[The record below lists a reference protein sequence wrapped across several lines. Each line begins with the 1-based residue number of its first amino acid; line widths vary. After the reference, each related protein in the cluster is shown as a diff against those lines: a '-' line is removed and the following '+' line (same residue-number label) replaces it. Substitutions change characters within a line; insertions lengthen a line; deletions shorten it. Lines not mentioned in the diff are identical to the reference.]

1 MFMDERRYDVW
12 NEIRQHDLRAF
23 SKLLTPTIFAEVAKR
38 TDVRLGKSALHVGN
52 LVWLGIAAA
61 LHATQSFAFVLTMT
75 LKVLQDQQH
84 FAQTKLGKATKAG
97 RKKGGKKTSKHHPH
111 RNDPTQV
118 TEEAWSKARQRMP
131 LAFWMELIVVL
142 GERFQAAHQARLM
155 YRGFRLLAA
164 DGTRLDL
171 PNWPALRK
179 YYGTARNK
187 GGQHNA
193 QARMVMLQFP
203 SVRLPYRYELSA
215 LGIGETTLLLR
226 MVGHLHAKDLVLLD
240 AGYWSYGLFWA
251 IQRRKASFA
260 IRFRRG
266 VQLKTL
272 RSLGKDDRLVQWS
285 PKDSR
290 GKWRKEGL
298 PKSIKLRAIT
308 YRVPGFRKQTIL
320 TNVLEPKRLSRED
333 WTRLTTECP
342 AGGKLAPGLYHRRWQ
357 IETTYDELKVVQGLD
372 RTLRSRTPESVA
384 YEVAGHVV
392 LYLLVRWLMVE
403 AAAKHSLD
411 PLQISFTN
419 ALHELD
425 SMRTSLIAASP
436 HWAATTLLPRLLD
449 RIASHQVQSRPGR
462 HYPRR
467 KKAAA
472 SKKSRTRA
480 PTKSR
485 KKG

>member
-1 MFMDERRYDVW
+1 MYDVW

-23 SKLLTPTIFAEVAKR
+23 SKLLTPKVFAEVAQR
-38 TDVRLGKSALHVGN
+38 ANVPLGKSALHVGN

-61 LHATQSFAFVLTMT
+61 LHTTQSFAFVLTMT
-75 LKVLQDQQH
+75 LKVLEDQQH
-84 FAQTKLGKATKAG
+84 FAQTDLGKATKSG
-97 RKKGGKKTSKHHPH
+97 RKKSRKKTSKHHPH
-111 RNDPTQV
+111 RDDPTQV
-118 TEEAWSKARQRMP
+118 TEEAWSKARKRMP

-179 YYGTARNK
+179 HYGTARNK

-193 QARMVMLQFP
+193 QARLVMLQFP
-203 SVRLPYRYELSA
+203 TVRLPYRYELSP

-226 MVGHLHAKDLVLLD
+226 MTGHLRAKDLVLLD

-251 IQRRKASFA
+251 VQRREAYFA
-260 IRFRRG
+260 IRYRRG

-290 GKWRKEGL
+290 GKWRKAGL
-298 PKSIKLRAIT
+298 PKSITLRAIT
-308 YRVPGFRKQTIL
+308 YRVPGFQKQTIL
-320 TNVLEPKRLSRED
+320 TNVLGPKRISRDD

-342 AGGKLAPGLYHRRWQ
+342 SGGKLAPGLYHRRWQ
-357 IETTYDELKVVQGLD
+357 IETSYEELKVVQGLD
-372 RTLRSRTPESVA
+372 HTLRSRKPESVA
-384 YEVAGHVV
+384 YEVAGHLV

-411 PLQISFTN
+411 PLRISFTN

-436 HWAATTLLPRLLD
+436 QWAATTLLPRLLD
-449 RIASHQVQSRPGR
+449 RIASHQVQPRPGR

-467 KKAAA
+467 KKTATTNKSSTGA
-472 SKKSRTRA
+472 SVKA
-480 PTKSR
+480 
-485 KKG
+485 